1 MFRRGNALIT
11 KDFIK
16 AKFWGEKLPSWTPKN
31 WEGEYKEPMISRIIQ
46 KFKREIPLRE
56 RIGMA
61 IHRLR
66 VQANRLENTAL
77 RMQRRDRE
85 FFDKCIA
92 AQISKD
98 SARAALYANE
108 CAEIRKMAKITLR
121 CQLALEQI
129 LLRLETI
136 QEFGDVAALM
146 GPVATVVNTIRTQI
160 AGIMPEVSYELGE
173 VSEVLNSVA
182 IEIGEASG
190 QTFNFEASNEE
201 AQKILNEASMIA
213 EQRMKERFPE
223 LPASIS
229 TKEGIQGTSIQKKE

>member
-1 MFRRGNALIT
+1 MPT
-11 KDFIK
+11 
-16 AKFWGEKLPSWTPKN
+16 WSSKN
-31 WEGEYKEPMISRIIQ
+31 WESEYKEPMVSRIIQ
-46 KFKREIPLRE
+46 KFRREIPLRE
-56 RIGMA
+56 RIGLAM
-61 IHRLR
+61 HRLR
-66 VQANRLENTAL
+66 VQANRLENASL

-98 SARAALYANE
+98 SARASLYANE

-121 CQLALEQI
+121 CQLALEQVI
-129 LLRLETI
+129 LRLETI
-136 QEFGDVAALM
+136 QEFGDIAALM

-160 AGIMPEVSYELGE
+160 AGVMPEVSYELGE

-190 QTFNFEASNEE
+190 QTFNFETSSEE

-229 TKEGIQGTSIQKKE
+229 ARERIQDTGIQKKE